1 METTTGDRNTLA
13 HVDLTSTVSQ
23 ITWGSMAAAQY
34 TNPVIAL
41 KEINDSYDVVTIDY
55 VMSCVDGKGETEYY
69 NVREYFRPV
78 SYTHLR
84 AHETGRNLV
93 CRLLL
98 EKKKTQN
105 KKKTKN
111 KKT

>member
-69 NVREYFRPV
+69 NVREYFSCAR
-78 SYTHLR
+78 R
-84 AHETGRNLV
+84 KAV
-93 CRLLL
+93 CTCSTMRERQIRFLTV
-98 EKKKTQN
+98 KTALFRIQAA
-105 KKKTKN
+105 
-111 KKT
+111 